1 MLLGTNINEGEIV
14 NSVKEC
20 QESCQDNNDCKAF
33 TFRTFQQESKCWL
46 KRDAKKRMSQQSTIS
61 GPKNCRKLK
70 NYDFIVIS
78 SYDIL
83 RYLII
88 LLKSIMI
95 YYNRMG
101 LGRME

>member
-83 RYLII
+83 IYTWI
-88 LLKSIMI
+88 LNNFVEINYDL
-95 YYNRMG
+95 
-101 LGRME
+101 LQ